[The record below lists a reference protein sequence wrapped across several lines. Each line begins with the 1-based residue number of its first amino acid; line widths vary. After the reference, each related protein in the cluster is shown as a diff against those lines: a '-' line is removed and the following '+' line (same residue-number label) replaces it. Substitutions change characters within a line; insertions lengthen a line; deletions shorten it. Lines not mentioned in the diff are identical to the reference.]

1 VTGLLLRLPV
11 ALMLLWAGWSKLV
24 PQPLTARPVLVRATV
39 RQNHIAW
46 VVIGISDCVL
56 AFWVAS
62 GAAAAACALSLVVF
76 LIVGGVHGIREIEA
90 HGTCGCGGFEAHT
103 PRRLVARNLALALFG
118 VIGLMISGTV
128 DDHELR
134 AAGLF
139 LLAVTTLT
147 LFRGPITRNA
157 VSRLGPASD

>member
-1 VTGLLLRLPV
+1 MTGLLLRLPV

-24 PQPLTARPVLVRATV
+24 PQPLTQRPVLVRATV

-56 AFWVAS
+56 AFWIAS
-62 GAAAAACALSLVVF
+62 GVAAVVCALSLVVF
-76 LIVGGVHGIREIEA
+76 LTVGGVHGIREIEA

-118 VIGLMISGTV
+118 VTGLMISGPV
-128 DDHELR
+128 HDDELW

-139 LLAVTTLT
+139 LFAVTIAT
-147 LFRGPITRNA
+147 LFRGPIRRNA
-157 VSRLGPASD
+157 IVGLGPASH